1 MPLLRIVA
9 ALTARL
15 RQRFSLTLPNRR
27 ALLTHRAPP
36 SGRNG
41 TDPSARSEAQ
51 QALAIAERHLG
62 TPYKWGGSTPATG
75 FDAAGLVPYAYDQV
89 GIHLPRTTNQQ
100 VLVGSPVAFAE
111 LVPGD
116 LVFFRDRSGDVYHVG
131 MYASDGRFLHAPFTG
146 DVVKYDSFSTPYY
159 AQRFATGRRVA
170 D

>member
-1 MPLLRIVA
+1 MCWFGCRLHINR
-9 ALTARL
+9 ALY
-15 RQRFSLTLPNRR
+15 RR
-27 ALLTHRAPP
+27 AIWIKCVRKI
-36 SGRNG
+36 
-41 TDPSARSEAQ
+41 E
-51 QALAIAERHLG
+51 
-62 TPYKWGGSTPATG
+62 YKWGGSTPATG
-75 FDAAGLVPYAYDQV
+75 FDAAGLVQYAYDQV

-116 LVFFRDRSGDVYHVG
+116 LVFFRDRSGDIYHVG

-159 AQRFATGRRVA
+159 GQRFATGRRVA

>member
-1 MPLLRIVA
+1 MPAPGFCEREYMPLLRIVA

-15 RQRFSLTLPNRR
+15 RQRFSLTLP
-27 ALLTHRAPP
+27 
-36 SGRNG
+36 NG

-75 FDAAGLVPYAYDQV
+75 FDASGLGQYAYDQV

-116 LVFFRDRSGDVYHVG
+116 LVFFRDRSGDIYHVG

-159 AQRFATGRRVA
+159 GQRFATGRRVA